1 MLIIYICDDVSMVK
15 LEKIL
20 KLRPKNWCINTWLK
34 SDQSA
39 QSAQILGTCSCW
51 PQRSFEGHLNSFRW
65 PLNDLLT
72 IDPESTR
79 LELSNDIYH
88 VRIWKNWFYD
98 IFWCTSSKMASEW
111 SWAQKKLQILK
122 AKAFSFPMIY
132 NMSGYEKIDFMS
144 FFDVRALKWLQNGP
158 EGFKQWSKLVLEPVL
173 NGGR

>member
-1 MLIIYICDDVSMVK
+1 MIDSYIFGFLLSKINVNLFWTSGPIAVQIRLKKVHECCLYIDSSSVPVRDPWLRMVK

-65 PLNDLLT
+65 PSNDLLT
-72 IDPESTR
+72 IDLESTR

-88 VRIWKNWFYD
+88 VRIWKNQHHRGYD
-98 IFWCTSSKMASEW
+98 
-111 SWAQKKLQILK
+111 LQMTFKWPPSLK
-122 AKAFSFPMIY
+122 TITDS
-132 NMSGYEKIDFMS
+132 
-144 FFDVRALKWLQNGP
+144 
-158 EGFKQWSKLVLEPVL
+158 
-173 NGGR
+173 